1 MFIKVDQQA
10 LLSFRTVFKN
20 LLFYI
25 YMYIYIYI
33 YIYICIYI
41 FYYSLPK
48 IMVAYIIVL
57 I

>member
-1 MFIKVDQQA
+1 MFIKLDQQA

-25 YMYIYIYI
+25 YIYIYI
-33 YIYICIYI
+33 YMYIYI

>member
-1 MFIKVDQQA
+1 MFVELDQQA

-20 LLFYI
+20 LLL
-25 YMYIYIYI
+25 YIYIY
-33 YIYICIYI
+33 IYI

-48 IMVAYIIVL
+48 IMVAHIIVL

>member
-1 MFIKVDQQA
+1 MFFKLDQQA

-25 YMYIYIYI
+25 YMYIYI
-33 YIYICIYI
+33 

>member
-1 MFIKVDQQA
+1 MFVELDQQA

-20 LLFYI
+20 LLLYI
-25 YMYIYIYI
+25 Y
-33 YIYICIYI
+33 IYI

-48 IMVAYIIVL
+48 IMVAHIIVL